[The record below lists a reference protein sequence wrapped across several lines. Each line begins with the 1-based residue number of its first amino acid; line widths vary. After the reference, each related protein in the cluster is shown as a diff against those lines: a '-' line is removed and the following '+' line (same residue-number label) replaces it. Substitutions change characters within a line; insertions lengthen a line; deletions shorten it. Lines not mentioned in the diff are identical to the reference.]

1 MRFRNINKPYKEIDY
16 EGIQYT
22 YCVDYDYISRYR
34 NLRQVI
40 HSPANIADR
49 TTTLELVNPFTSNLK
64 VKYYTVLPTEVNRLD
79 LIANKL
85 LGSPT
90 YSWVI
95 AYFNHITD
103 GFTVRA
109 DQKLVIPNSVTDL
122 FESGEML
129 EPIPP
134 MMLNIGEE

>member
-16 EGIQYT
+16 RGIQYT
-22 YCVDYDYISRYR
+22 YCVDYNHISRYR

-40 HSPANIADR
+40 HSPTDVQDR
-49 TTTLELVNPFTSNLK
+49 TTTLEIPNAFESELD
-64 VKYYTVLPTEVNRLD
+64 VKYYTVALAEENRLD
-79 LIANKL
+79 LIADKL
-85 LGSPT
+85 LGSAS

-109 DQKLVIPNSVTDL
+109 GQKIVVPNSVTDL

-129 EPIPP
+129 EPVPP
-134 MMLNIGEE
+134 MTLNLGEE